1 MDVLD
6 RCCDYWEQLRH
17 KPNKEVKMQVEQIKY
32 ERTGGFAGIRL
43 SADFDPNDL
52 PDEQIRPLLDLLDE
66 MDFDELPEQLTG
78 ESPMPDQ
85 FTYQITVK
93 TTKWEHTVIAGDVS
107 APEQVQ
113 ELARLLDR
121 IAKT

>member
-1 MDVLD
+1 
-6 RCCDYWEQLRH
+6 
-17 KPNKEVKMQVEQIKY
+17 MQVEQIKY

-52 PDEQIRPLLDLLDE
+52 PTEQVRPLLDLLDE

-78 ESPMPDQ
+78 EPSMSDQ

-93 TTKWEHTVIAGDVS
+93 TNKWEHTVIAGDAS
-107 APEQVQ
+107 APDKVQ
-113 ELARLLDR
+113 ELARMLDQ
-121 IAKT
+121 IARTRRRQ